1 VLAKGNLDSVEIFQL
16 EDFMYNSFQDNK
28 PKQPL
33 KCRGCIWG
41 NWDQMK
47 QFCSK
52 PICIKEPVTK

>member
-1 VLAKGNLDSVEIFQL
+1 MEIFKL
-16 EDFMYNSFQDNK
+16 EDFMYNSFQDIR

-41 NWDQMK
+41 NWNQMK